1 MIYDTYLSPP
11 PFDSPSS
18 RKIIPMRTAFYGR
31 FSTDRQRETSIADQE
46 RTCAA
51 RAASL
56 NTCIQVRHSDEGV
69 SGSTPVALRAGGKA
83 LLADA
88 LAGRLD
94 VLLVEGLDRLS
105 RDMVEQETVIR
116 RMEHRGIRIIG
127 VADGYDSASKTRKL
141 HRGMRGII
149 NEVYLDDLREK
160 THRGL
165 AGQVSRGMHAG
176 GLSYGYR
183 TVAVEG
189 GHQLAINEEQ
199 AEWVRWIFMH
209 YAQGWSC
216 QRIAHELNRLGV
228 PSPRGGTWAVS
239 AIYGNPARLAGLVN
253 NELYVGRY
261 VWNRSQWVKDPDTGR
276 RTRVDRPRDEWSVSD
291 MPHLRIISN
300 DMWAAARTR
309 MARRETKQQGGKKST
324 LFGGILR
331 CAHCGG
337 PVVAVSKY
345 QYGCATKKDRGTCPG
360 VLTPRNSTDA
370 RLIEIIRDDLLSPEA
385 LIDMQRQA
393 HEIAKTQRKEARS
406 LVQQSGQRII
416 ELEAEIG
423 RLTDALARIG
433 YSDAIGARLRMTEAE
448 LARLHAQPSDPP
460 QEAELQAA
468 LENYRRM
475 LENLDSALEDDTEVA
490 REILRELL
498 GAPIVGQNE
507 AGAPWVE
514 IAATPLACAAG
525 NVDAFGCGG
534 RI

>member
-1 MIYDTYLSPP
+1 
-11 PFDSPSS
+11 
-18 RKIIPMRTAFYGR
+18 MRTAFYGR

-46 RTCAA
+46 RVCAA

-56 NTCIQVRHSDEGV
+56 GTSIQIRHGDEGV

-88 LAGRLD
+88 LAGRFDL
-94 VLLVEGLDRLS
+94 LLVEGLDRLS
-105 RDMVEQETVIR
+105 RDMVEQEQVIR
-116 RMEHRGIRIIG
+116 RLEHRGIRIVG
-127 VADGYDSASKTRKL
+127 VADGYDSESKTRKL

-183 TVAVEG
+183 TVAVDG
-189 GHQLAINEEQ
+189 GHQLAVNEEQ
-199 AEWVRWIFMH
+199 AEWVRWIFAR
-209 YAQGWSC
+209 YGEGWSC

-228 PSPRGGTWAVS
+228 PSLRGGTWAVS
-239 AIYGNPARLAGLVN
+239 AIYGNPARLAGVLN

-276 RTRVDRPRDEWSVSD
+276 RTRIDRPRDEWSVTD
-291 MPHLRIISN
+291 MPHLRIVA
-300 DMWAAARTR
+300 DDVWAAARAR
-309 MARRETKQQGGKKST
+309 MARREVKQQGGKKPT

-331 CAHCGG
+331 CQHCGG

-345 QYGCATKKDRGTCPG
+345 QYGCAARKDRGTCPG
-360 VLTPRNSTDA
+360 VLAPRGDTDA
-370 RLIEIIRDDLLSPEA
+370 RLVEIIRGDLLTPEA
-385 LIDMQRQA
+385 LTDMQRQA
-393 HEIAKTQRKEARS
+393 QEIAKTQRKEAR
-406 LVQQSGQRII
+406 QQAQQVGHRAA
-416 ELEAEIG
+416 ELQAEIG
-423 RLTDALARIG
+423 RLTDALAKMG
-433 YSDAIGARLRMTEAE
+433 YSDAIGARLRAAEAE
-448 LARLHAQPSDPP
+448 LAGLQAPPPEPP

-468 LENYRRM
+468 VENYRRM
-475 LENLDSALEDDTEVA
+475 LENLGIALQDDTEVA

-498 GAPIVGQNE
+498 GAPVVGQDD
-507 AGAPWVE
+507 AGFPWVE
-514 IAATPLACAAG
+514 IETPPLALAVG
-525 NVDAFGCGG
+525 GVDTFGCGG